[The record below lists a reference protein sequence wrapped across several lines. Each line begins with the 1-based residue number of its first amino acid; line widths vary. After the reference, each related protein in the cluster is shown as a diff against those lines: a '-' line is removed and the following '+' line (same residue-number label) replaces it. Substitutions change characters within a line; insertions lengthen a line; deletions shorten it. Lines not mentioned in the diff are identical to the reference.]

1 MLNDLIP
8 KLDEAKK
15 DLRKVYFVDA
25 AHFVWGAF
33 LGCLWCFSRM
43 FLPTPSGR
51 VRYNVLGAIDA
62 VSHDFIT
69 VCNNGYI
76 NAKSVCELLTKIYEQ
91 NIGLPITIVL
101 DNARYQ
107 HCNLVQNFA
116 NELNIELL
124 FLPSY
129 SPHLNIIERLWKW
142 VKKDC
147 LYCKYYDK
155 SIKFQNA
162 IENSLAKVSKLE
174 NKNTFDSLLN
184 LKFQSYSKA
193 QFITV

>member
-1 MLNDLIP
+1 MP
-8 KLDEAKK
+8 KLHEAKN

-33 LGCLWCFSRM
+33 LGCLWCFVRM
-43 FLPTPSGR
+43 YLPTPSGR

-62 VSHDFIT
+62 VSHNLIT

-76 NAKSVCELLTKIYEQ
+76 NAQSVCELLLKIYKQ
-91 NIGLPITIVL
+91 NIDIPITIVL

-107 HCNLVQNFA
+107 RCELVENYA
-116 NELNIELL
+116 KELNIELL

-155 SIKFQNA
+155 SVKFQKA
-162 IENSLAKVSKLE
+162 IDNSLSKVSCPEYKE
-174 NKNTFDSLLN
+174 TFDTLLN

-193 QFITV
+193 HFITV

>member
-1 MLNDLIP
+1 LNDLIP
-8 KLDEAKK
+8 KLDEAKN
-15 DLRKVYFVDA
+15 DLRKVYFIDA

-33 LGCLWCFSRM
+33 LGCIWCFTRM

-62 VSHDFIT
+62 ISHNLIT

-76 NAKSVCELLTKIYEQ
+76 NAQSVCELLLKIYEQ
-91 NIGLPITIVL
+91 NMGIPITIVL
-101 DNARYQ
+101 DNVRYQ
-107 HCNLVQNFA
+107 HCNLVMDYA
-116 NELNIELL
+116 NEHNIELL

-129 SPHLNIIERLWKW
+129 SPQLNIIERLWKW

-155 SIKFQNA
+155 SVDFQNA
-162 IENSLAKVSKLE
+162 IDNTLSKVSIKD
-174 NKNTFDSLLN
+174 NKKIFDTLLN

>member
-1 MLNDLIP
+1 LNDLIP

-107 HCNLVQNFA
+107 HCNLVQNYA
-116 NELNIELL
+116 NELKIELL

-129 SPHLNIIERLWKW
+129 SPQLNIIERLWKW

-162 IENSLAKVSKLE
+162 IENSLSKVSKLE

>member
-1 MLNDLIP
+1 LLNDLIP

>member
-1 MLNDLIP
+1 
-8 KLDEAKK
+8 
-15 DLRKVYFVDA
+15 LRKVYFVDA

-33 LGCLWCFSRM
+33 LGCLWCFVRM
-43 FLPTPSGR
+43 YLPTPSGR

-62 VSHDFIT
+62 VSHNLIT

-76 NAKSVCELLTKIYEQ
+76 NAQSVCELLLKIYEQ
-91 NIGLPITIVL
+91 NIGVPITIVL

-107 HCNLVQNFA
+107 HCQLVEGYA
-116 NELNIELL
+116 KELKIELL

-155 SIKFQNA
+155 SVKFQKA
-162 IENSLAKVSKLE
+162 IDNSLSKVSSPEHK
-174 NKNTFDSLLN
+174 KTFDTLLN
-184 LKFQSYSKA
+184 LKFQSYSKT

>member
-1 MLNDLIP
+1 MP
-8 KLDEAKK
+8 KLHEAKN

-33 LGCLWCFSRM
+33 LGCLWCFVRM
-43 FLPTPSGR
+43 YLPTPSGR

-62 VSHDFIT
+62 VSHNLIT
-69 VCNNGYI
+69 VCNNEYI
-76 NAKSVCELLTKIYEQ
+76 NAQSVCELLLKIYEQ
-91 NIGLPITIVL
+91 NIEIPITIVL
-101 DNARYQ
+101 DNAQYQ
-107 HCNLVQNFA
+107 RCELVDNYA
-116 NELNIELL
+116 KELNVELL

-155 SIKFQNA
+155 SAKFQKA
-162 IENSLAKVSKLE
+162 IENSLSKVSCQEHKE
-174 NKNTFDSLLN
+174 TFDTLLN
-184 LKFQSYSKA
+184 LKFQSYSKT
-193 QFITV
+193 QFVTV

>member
-1 MLNDLIP
+1 MNDLIP
-8 KLDEAKK
+8 KLGEAKN
-15 DLRKVYFVDA
+15 DQRKVYFVDA

-33 LGCLWCFSRM
+33 LGYLWCYTRM

-62 VSHDFIT
+62 VSHNLIT
-69 VCNNGYI
+69 ICNNGYI
-76 NAKSVCELLTKIYEQ
+76 NAQSVCELLAKIYEQ
-91 NIGLPITIVL
+91 NIGVPITIVL

-107 HCNLVQNFA
+107 HCNLVKGFA
-116 NELNIELL
+116 DKLNIELL

-129 SPHLNIIERLWKW
+129 SPQLNIIERLWKW

-155 SIKFQNA
+155 CTKFQSA
-162 IENSLAKVSKLE
+162 IENSLSKVSISE
-174 NKNTFDSLLN
+174 NKTIFDTLLN

>member
-1 MLNDLIP
+1 
-8 KLDEAKK
+8 
-15 DLRKVYFVDA
+15 
-25 AHFVWGAF
+25 
-33 LGCLWCFSRM
+33 M

-51 VRYNVLGAIDA
+51 MRYNVLGAIDA
-62 VSHDFIT
+62 VTHDLIT

-76 NAKSVCELLTKIYEQ
+76 NAQSVCELLAKIYEQ
-91 NIGLPITIVL
+91 NIGKAITIVL
-101 DNARYQ
+101 DNAKYQ
-107 HCNLVQNFA
+107 HCKLVMNYA

-129 SPHLNIIERLWKW
+129 SPQLNIIERLWKW

-155 SIKFQNA
+155 CGHFQDA
-162 IENSLAKVSKLE
+162 IENSLSKVSALE
-174 NKNTFDSLLN
+174 NKKTFDSLLN
-184 LKFQSYSKA
+184 LKFQSYSNA